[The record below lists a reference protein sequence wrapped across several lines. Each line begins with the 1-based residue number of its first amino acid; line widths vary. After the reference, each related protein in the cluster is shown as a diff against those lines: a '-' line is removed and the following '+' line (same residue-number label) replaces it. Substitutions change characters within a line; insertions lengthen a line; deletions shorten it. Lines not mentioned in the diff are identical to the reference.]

1 MEILLVLALAATATV
16 AAKEVAVLPAGIV
29 PSTVLPAEHA
39 YVVSVYVGA
48 PPEELKLEVRFDA
61 PGIWIYRDQS
71 IHSASHVTTNG
82 GSESDIVYFGGVRQR
97 CETRRGVP
105 KTLTSS
111 RLCGAC
117 DGVLGLRG
125 DSDVW
130 QWWADASFT
139 PASVTL
145 GGKSPPVELPVDDM
159 HTWELPCEGADSDEG
174 ALCVVD
180 AVWRGSLYR
189 AVIMPHASHVLAPR
203 HVVDGYLEGKNLY
216 DDAGEWDDFV
226 LEFTGDEK
234 EGGVALSVALGRDEL
249 SGQHGAEARELLI
262 DVGPDN
268 NTIVLGSVLLRRFA
282 MYRTADRGKIIL
294 HAHPVFTNLPHANS
308 ILFFFAFCFYVR
320 WKSTD
325 LGRHYAR
332 APKRVIVTVVDL
344 LYQIAGWAIA
354 VAALLLPSTWAVLL
368 DVPALHAAAATIIVA
383 GILIEAAVRMLL
395 VRVQVIAKRQ
405 KRPLSQP
412 RPNTFLLVLIESAWH
427 EAVLT
432 TAMWMLVAPRRRED
446 LAGPLTAVAGA
457 VAVYSFTVHLV
468 ILTVFTIVRMKAP
481 VQGVKGNKR
490 RRTPSRVLLTIAYVS
505 VVGLAVFFGALF
517 VWVFALPALVNLAGI
532 YSELVYAVAAAIVA
546 FIVLG
551 AVAMADS
558 YIEQSVRISAKQH
571 LDALTEKEQR
581 RTKETPAQISRR
593 WDPFFQ
599 S

>member
-1 MEILLVLALAATATV
+1 MEILLVLTLAV
-16 AAKEVAVLPAGIV
+16 ASSSAKEVAVLPASII
-29 PSTVLPAEHA
+29 PSTILPAEHA
-39 YVVSVYVGA
+39 YIVSVYVGA
-48 PPEELKLEVRFDA
+48 PPEELQLEVRFDV

-71 IHSASHVTTNG
+71 IHSASYVTANG
-82 GSESDIVYFGGVRQR
+82 GSESDIMYFGGVRQR
-97 CETRRGVP
+97 CNTRHGIP
-105 KTLTSS
+105 PMLTSS

-130 QWWADASFT
+130 QWWPAASFT

-159 HTWELPCEGADSDEG
+159 HTWELPCKGTDSDEG

-180 AVWRGSLYR
+180 AVWRGSPYR
-189 AVIMPHASHVLAPR
+189 AVIMPHASHILAPR
-203 HVVDGYLEGKNLY
+203 HVVNGYLEGKNLY
-216 DDAGEWDDFV
+216 NDASEWDDFV
-226 LEFTGDEK
+226 LEFTGDER
-234 EGGVALSVALGRDEL
+234 EGGVVLSVALGRDEL

-262 DVGPDN
+262 DAGPDN
-268 NTIVLGSVLLRRFA
+268 DTIVLGSVLLRRFA

-332 APKRVIVTVVDL
+332 APKRVIVTAVDL
-344 LYQIAGWAIA
+344 LYQVAGWGIAIT
-354 VAALLLPSTWAVLL
+354 ALVLPATWAVLL
-368 DVPALHAAAATIIVA
+368 DVPVLHTTAATIIVA
-383 GILIEAAVRMLL
+383 GILIEAAVRLLL
-395 VRVQVIAKRQ
+395 VRVQVLAKRQ
-405 KRPLSQP
+405 KRPLSQS
-412 RPNTFLLVLIESAWH
+412 RPNTFLLVLIEAVWH

-432 TAMWMLVAPRRRED
+432 TAMWILVAPRRRED

-468 ILTVFTIVRMKAP
+468 ILTVFTIVRLKAP
-481 VQGVKGNKR
+481 VRGVKGNKR
-490 RRTPSRVLLTIAYVS
+490 RRTPAVVLLTVSYVS

-532 YSELVYAVAAAIVA
+532 YSELVHAVVTAVVA

-571 LDALTEKEQR
+571 LDALVKKEQR
-581 RTKETPAQISRR
+581 RMKETPAQVSRR
-593 WDPFFQ
+593 WNPFN
-599 S
+599 